1 LKNIYRGF
9 TLIELLVVIAIIAIL
24 AAILFPV
31 FAQARAKARQTTA
44 LSNMKQ
50 IGHAVLM
57 YVQDYDETYPMTME
71 SIGGGIPI
79 TIGHWAVQNY
89 QGALEP
95 YIKNGRAIRNK
106 QNVWFDP
113 SDPDR
118 QQPALW
124 GSFTANGFLTGAPCT
139 LAKVAE
145 PAGTIYST
153 LRADNWAAV
162 SGVTPPAPL
171 PADEN
176 DPFWRTVY
184 FDMCIDPWETA
195 NDTASEFHF
204 SKGRAMPP
212 CSLYPGTSPCGNW
225 DVVVA
230 KKRYQNS
237 TLLSYADGHV
247 KAGRFEQTFRSATD
261 NDWDLF

>member
-1 LKNIYRGF
+1 MKRTGF

-31 FAQARAKARQTTA
+31 FAQARAKARQA
-44 LSNMKQ
+44 AAISNMKQ
-50 IGHAVLM
+50 IGTAVLM

-71 SIGGGIPI
+71 AAPGSVPI
-79 TIGHWAVQNY
+79 TISHWAVQNY

-113 SDPDR
+113 SDPDK
-118 QQPALW
+118 QQAAIW
-124 GSFTANGFLTGAPCT
+124 GSFTANGYLTGVPCT
-139 LAKVAE
+139 LARVPE
-145 PAGTIYST
+145 PASTVYSA
-153 LRADNWAAV
+153 LRAEKWSTV
-162 SGVTPPAPL
+162 TGITPPNPL
-171 PADEN
+171 PASEN
-176 DPFWRTVY
+176 DPFWRSIY
-184 FDMCIDPWETA
+184 FDMCFDPWETA
-195 NDTASEFHF
+195 NDTNSDFHF

-212 CSLYPGTSPCGNW
+212 CSLYPNAPVCGNW
-225 DVVVA
+225 DAVIS
-230 KKRYQNS
+230 KKRYSNS
-237 TLLSYADGHV
+237 TLFAYADGHV